1 MAKVLEALIAKGRRV
16 RRPREQKEV
25 AFGLADLSTHE
36 ELHDRIVRKGAIR
49 SLLELLKRSQDA
61 EAQRFSALCIANC
74 ASAVFTRLRI
84 VEDGVLEPMIG
95 FIKDD
100 DADMIVRQYSA
111 MGLGNLAAEPDN
123 HDEIVKLDAIPALVT
138 LLKASDVESGRYAAF
153 ALSNLA
159 ANANLREDVVLSGAV
174 PALVALACCEDFNVQ
189 RQSLSCIRG
198 LCITPG
204 YRVQVVRDGFL
215 DPLVLMARTDDMSL
229 LREVAAA
236 FNCLSCMEENKMEIV
251 DRAIANIISMIMC
264 GDPEVGRTCTYV
276 SYVRIQQLS
285 RVGPALGCCIRT
297 VSLRMLLV
305 LSEMLAPGLVGRVT
319 TVRVRRTVHVRKFVE
334 PKHIACKAE
343 STNSVGRVEH
353 FLKLLKNM
361 SAVSSTY

>member
-36 ELHDRIVRKGAIR
+36 ELHERIVKKGGIR
-49 SLLELLKRSQDA
+49 SILEILRRSQDA

-74 ASAVFTRLRI
+74 ASAVFTRVQI
-84 VEDGVLEPMIG
+84 VEDGVLEPL
-95 FIKDD
+95 IKLIKEDS
-100 DADMIVRQYSA
+100 ADLIVRQYCA
-111 MGLGNLAAEPDN
+111 MAIGNLAAEPDN
-123 HDEIVKLDAIPALVT
+123 HDEIVKLDAIDALIT

-159 ANANLREDVVLSGAV
+159 ANANHREQILSEDAV

-189 RQSLSCIRG
+189 RQTLSCVRG
-198 LCITPG
+198 LCITPA

-215 DPLVLMARTDDMSL
+215 DPLVLMARTDDLEL

-251 DRAIANIISMIMC
+251 DRAIANIISMMMC
-264 GDPEVGRTCTYV
+264 GDPEVERHACCTIANLMEMSELHNRLLEERGV
-276 SYVRIQQLS
+276 SPLVALS
-285 RVGPALGCCIRT
+285 
-297 VSLRMLLV
+297 
-305 LSEMLAPGLVGRVT
+305 
-319 TVRVRRTVHVRKFVE
+319 
-334 PKHIACKAE
+334 
-343 STNSVGRVEH
+343 
-353 FLKLLKNM
+353 
-361 SAVSSTY
+361 

>member
-36 ELHDRIVRKGAIR
+36 ELHDRIVKKGGIR
-49 SLLELLKRSQDA
+49 SLLELLRRSQDA

-74 ASAVFTRLRI
+74 ASAVFTRLQI
-84 VEDGVLEPMIG
+84 VEDGALEPLVS

-123 HDEIVKLDAIPALVT
+123 HDEIVKLEGITALVT
-138 LLKASDVESGRYAAF
+138 LLKASDIESGRYAAF

-159 ANANLREDVVLSGAV
+159 ANANLRESVVLSGAV

-198 LCITPG
+198 LCITPA

-215 DPLVLMARTDDMSL
+215 DPLVLMARSDDTSL

-236 FNCLSCMEENKMEIV
+236 FNCLSCMEENKMEMV
-251 DRAIANIISMIMC
+251 DRAIANIISMMMC
-264 GDPEVGRTCTYV
+264 GDSEVCMYVCVCVCVFLCDVNSLVVVTYDT
-276 SYVRIQQLS
+276 
-285 RVGPALGCCIRT
+285 G
-297 VSLRMLLV
+297 VSLTP
-305 LSEMLAPGLVGRVT
+305 SGHT
-319 TVRVRRTVHVRKFVE
+319 
-334 PKHIACKAE
+334 
-343 STNSVGRVEH
+343 
-353 FLKLLKNM
+353 M
-361 SAVSSTY
+361 SCNKCS

>member
-264 GDPEVGRTCTYV
+264 GDPEVGRTYTYV
-276 SYVRIQQLS
+276 SYVHIS
-285 RVGPALGCCIRT
+285 CPEWALLLVAAYVR
-297 VSLRMLLV
+297 SHYRMLLV
-305 LSEMLAPGLVGRVT
+305 LPEMLAPDLVGRVT
-319 TVRVRRTVHVRKFVE
+319 TVVRRTLHVRMFVE
-334 PKHIACKAE
+334 PKHLACKAE
-343 STNSVGRVEH
+343 PNNLVGRVEH
-353 FLKLLKNM
+353 CLKPLKK
-361 SAVSSTY
+361 TCQL